1 MDGEIE
7 AVPGPGVSL
16 SVHPHILVGCKVING
31 ASGTWTHF
39 GWTPEAALLPPK
51 TSGPFRVLLA
61 ALKQCLVC
69 KILIPT

>member
-31 ASGTWTHF
+31 ASGT
-39 GWTPEAALLPPK
+39 ALLPPK